1 MSKLIDLVKDQTS
14 PLFRIKS
21 VFNYDHRPS
30 MKMLNNILCSH
41 IGNGYFISVAHNLKS
56 DYQIP
61 LGVPDAIFE
70 KDFLACFSETEKNM
84 LRNRYQFDKIS
95 NKHILKGFENENEQ
109 ELLRTKIQSCSF
121 DTSYVYGYANG
132 LVKPY
137 LIVQFEHN
145 QFYNSPAL
153 TALIGPQNYF
163 NEQSINK
170 HSFIIELEIASIFYE
185 HDIAIYRAVNTDP
198 RVIQA
203 IPVLDIDFNTYDG
216 TEGFKFYCLQSSP
229 SSEMGRLLNTATI
242 DGISQHWGI
251 QNNVKP
257 PTIMEGLRYIM
268 KGYFRFGS
276 SGAPYLVLKDPD
288 GDLQINA
295 VQSEACPQQLL
306 INNSQEGNAQYIN
319 GIATPIGNLQQ
330 QISNIINPV
339 VRNDR
344 PTNLVYSIKHP

>member
-21 VFNYDHRPS
+21 VFNYDHRPT

-70 KDFLACFSETEKNM
+70 QNFLACFNDQEKDM
-84 LRNRYQFDKIS
+84 LRNRYQFDQNS
-95 NKHILKGFENENEQ
+95 NKHILKGFQNVTEQ
-109 ELLRTKIQSCSF
+109 DLLKVKIQSCSF
-121 DTSYVYGYANG
+121 DTSYVYGYNNG

-137 LIVQFEHN
+137 LIVQFENN
-145 QFYNSPAL
+145 QFYNSHAL
-153 TALIGPQNYF
+153 TALIEPLNYF
-163 NEQSINK
+163 NEQNINK
-170 HSFIIELEIASIFYE
+170 HSFIIEIEIASIFYE
-185 HDIAIYRAVNTDP
+185 HDIAIYRAINTDSQ
-198 RVIQA
+198 VIQA
-203 IPVLDIDFNTYDG
+203 IPVIDIDFNTYDG
-216 TEGFKFYCLQSSP
+216 TEDYKFYCLQSSP

-242 DGISQHWGI
+242 EGISQHWGL

-276 SGAPYLVLKDPD
+276 SGAPYVVLKDPD
-288 GDLQINA
+288 GDLKINA

-306 INNSQEGNAQYIN
+306 INNSQNGNAQYIN
-319 GIATPIGNLQQ
+319 GIATPVGNLHK
-330 QISNIINPV
+330 QINDTINSV
-339 VRNDR
+339 V
-344 PTNLVYSIKHP
+344 